1 MKLNANDIP
10 LMEAC
15 EEKAEEAV
23 ALGIIKRS
31 QEEEYALHLFET
43 KKETL
48 ADPDPLKDILGLD
61 SDYF

>member
-15 EEKAEEAV
+15 EKKAEEAV
-23 ALGIIKRS
+23 HLGIIKRK

-43 KKETL
+43 KKGT
-48 ADPDPLKDILGLD
+48 PKDPLKDD
-61 SDYF
+61 

>member
-23 ALGIIKRS
+23 ALGIIKRK

-43 KKETL
+43 KKGTL
-48 ADPDPLKDILGLD
+48 ADPSKDV
-61 SDYF
+61 